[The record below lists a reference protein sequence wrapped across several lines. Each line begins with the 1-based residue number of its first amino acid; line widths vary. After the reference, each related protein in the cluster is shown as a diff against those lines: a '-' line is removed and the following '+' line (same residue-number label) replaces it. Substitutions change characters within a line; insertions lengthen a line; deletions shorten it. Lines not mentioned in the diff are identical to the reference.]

1 MPIVSEKSVLGSNSY
16 EAYLYKFV
24 NLVNLKTYIGVHKGS
39 ANDEY
44 LHSSTNEEF
53 KEALQQDDFSYEILE
68 YGSYKEMCQR
78 EYVMLSEVDAKNNND
93 YYNLSNGFSQYKEPD
108 FDKVKDLFNQIKD
121 GFYQRRKPVGF
132 PHDAQTLVWMSWNQ
146 EPMIAADNQGRYLI
160 QAALFLPG

>member
-1 MPIVSEKSVLGSNSY
+1 MPIISEKSVLGSNSY

-78 EYVMLSEVDAKNNND
+78 EYVMLSEVDAKNNDD
-93 YYNLSNGFSQYKEPD
+93 YYNHLQKNCPD
-108 FDKVKDLFNQIKD
+108 LKNSK
-121 GFYQRRKPVGF
+121 
-132 PHDAQTLVWMSWNQ
+132 
-146 EPMIAADNQGRYLI
+146 
-160 QAALFLPG
+160 FLQ